1 MTEKA
6 PISKQLVR
14 IKLRLKTK
22 MKTLL
27 KHGPQTRLRDG
38 DFTTEQRQIKIPL
51 TAKNMKEYENNYPIT
66 KKILFFINK
75 QDGKM

>member
-1 MTEKA
+1 M
-6 PISKQLVR
+6 SKQLVR

-27 KHGPQTRLRDG
+27 KHGPQTHLRDG
-38 DFTTEQRQIKIPL
+38 AFTTEQRQIIILL
-51 TAKNMKEYENNYPIT
+51 TPKNMNEYENNYPIT

-75 QDGKM
+75 QDRKM